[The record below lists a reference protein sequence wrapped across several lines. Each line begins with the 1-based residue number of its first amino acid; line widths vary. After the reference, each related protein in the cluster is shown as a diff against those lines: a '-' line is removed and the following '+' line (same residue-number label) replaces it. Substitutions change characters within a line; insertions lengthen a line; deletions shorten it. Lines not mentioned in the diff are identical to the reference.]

1 MVYPVFGL
9 FQKKRDPRERRRLFR
24 IPEKSA
30 MLVIDDVSYA
40 IADWSIDGFRALGFR
55 GGYSVGDSARVR
67 LIVVHKGRPTGFDA
81 KAKILR
87 ADPLNQ
93 EIAGQFSSMSEKG
106 RKDLARVYREKLAI
120 YQNSGSTADEVDQA
134 AISRALQSR
143 GLE

>member
-1 MVYPVFGL
+1 
-9 FQKKRDPRERRRLFR
+9 
-24 IPEKSA
+24 

-40 IADWSIDGFRALGFR
+40 IADCSIDGFRALGFR
-55 GGYSVGDSARVR
+55 GGYNVGDSAQVR

-87 ADPLNQ
+87 ADLLNQ
-93 EIAGQFSSMSEKG
+93 EIAGQFSSMSEKE

-120 YQNSGSTADEVDQA
+120 YQNSGSTADEVDQP

>member
-1 MVYPVFGL
+1 VKPLFGL

-30 MLVIDDVSYA
+30 MLVLDDVSYA

-55 GGYSVGDSARVR
+55 GGYNAGDPARVR
-67 LIVVHKGRPTGFDA
+67 LIVVNRGRPIGFDA
-81 KAKILR
+81 KARILR
-87 ADPLNQ
+87 VDPLKQ

-106 RKDLARVYREKLAI
+106 RKDLARVYREKLAL
-120 YQNSGSTADEVDQA
+120 YQESGKSLQEVDQR